1 MTKID
6 KVCRIVDKVVEQVFF
21 SETVRTTLD
30 RVAEIIAIPRYHI
43 FPVKNYEKEGSL
55 QTRIGILA
63 LKALKQ
69 ALLFAEDFLDN
80 QS

>member
-6 KVCRIVDKVVEQVFF
+6 KVCRFVDKSIDEVFF
-21 SETVRTTLD
+21 SEAVRTTLD
-30 RVAEIIAIPRYHI
+30 KVAEIIAIPRYHI

-55 QTRIGILA
+55 QTSIGILA

-69 ALLFAEDFLDN
+69 ALLFAEDFLEN